1 MLASKYG
8 LPDRAFVLGDQ
19 APFISMAVEMSKD
32 HPELLST
39 YLHGVVAD
47 LRVRSMSLNNLP
59 EGELEGWI
67 GGLADFVRSNLTD
80 PEAFNYRR
88 QNNYLRELSASRRIQ
103 KFHNVSTLMKDYM
116 GQVRDYE
123 IICPRAEGF
132 ADTLPG
138 RKVVLIGK
146 AHIPNVERV
155 LQGGVV
161 EKPKRWTEHVRSLSG
176 RQRREVGILEKIP
189 SRSIQ

>member
-1 MLASKYG
+1 MESILLHCQLLRQDSKLVCKPLTSLFLNRPKVLMRKPQSFNGQLRHLIMKVLLFLTFWKETSQRKSEDVHSLEEGIDHVVLASKYG

-67 GGLADFVRSNLTD
+67 GGLADFVRS
-80 PEAFNYRR
+80 
-88 QNNYLRELSASRRIQ
+88 
-103 KFHNVSTLMKDYM
+103 
-116 GQVRDYE
+116 
-123 IICPRAEGF
+123 
-132 ADTLPG
+132 
-138 RKVVLIGK
+138 
-146 AHIPNVERV
+146 
-155 LQGGVV
+155 
-161 EKPKRWTEHVRSLSG
+161 
-176 RQRREVGILEKIP
+176 
-189 SRSIQ
+189 